1 MGKGTNFQF
10 FIFYDWKIPSMLI
23 GFGLFELFA
32 HKEFHSRCVNC
43 LAGSAFGVYLIHYH
57 PAVKALLD
65 GLSFARQA
73 VPARASARGHDTM
86 RAGHLRLLP
95 GIGPRTPRPVRC
107 DSRPQPRPP
116 VRTGLEQSHGTLM
129 RANSNQSA
137 KVVFPRR
144 KTTFANWTPP
154 SFIINGQFIRK
165 MAVFQLRRVSH
176 SKRPNSSALPNL
188 TPH

>member
-32 HKEFHSRCVNC
+32 HKEFHNRCVNC
-43 LAGSAFGVYLIHYH
+43 LAESAFGVYLIHYH
-57 PAVKALLD
+57 PAAKALLD
-65 GLSFARQA
+65 GLAFTRQA
-73 VPARASARGHDTM
+73 VPVRASARGHDTM

-107 DSRPQPRPP
+107 DRRPQPRPL

-129 RANSNQSA
+129 HANSKQSA
-137 KVVFPRR
+137 KVVFLKRR
-144 KTTFANWTPP
+144 TTFANWTSP
-154 SFIINGQFIRK
+154 SFITGEYSTQK
-165 MAVFQLRRVSH
+165 AYFQLRRV
-176 SKRPNSSALPNL
+176 
-188 TPH
+188 